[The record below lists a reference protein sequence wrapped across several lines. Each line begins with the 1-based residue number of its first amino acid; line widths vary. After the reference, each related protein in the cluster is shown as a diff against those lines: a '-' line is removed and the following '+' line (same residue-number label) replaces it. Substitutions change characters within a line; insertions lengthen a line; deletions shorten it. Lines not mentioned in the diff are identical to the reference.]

1 MDFKCNCGATI
12 PEGSQFC
19 TMCGRPLSKEARQA
33 EAEQAKAFIELS
45 RRRAAGEEEPEKRP
59 IGFGNPAALRSSYLG
74 ALLAA
79 FLSNVPLLHL
89 LCFVWYPATGF
100 LSVYLYR
107 RRTGE
112 SPTPREG
119 ASLFLLSLA
128 GLPGTSGF
136 VTRFISMSAAIGNG
150 QLLSVL
156 LMGVASVLLFAAYLR
171 ILTAMYMRR
180 VEARKVELPA
190 LPSVIALSICAIATL
205 YLGFF
210 PGPGPLPIE
219 LLEIVARASAP

>member
-19 TMCGRPLSKEARQA
+19 TMCGRPLSREARQA
-33 EAEQAKAFIELS
+33 EAEQAKAAIELF
-45 RRRAAGEEEPEKRP
+45 RRRAAGEEEAGKRP

-74 ALLAA
+74 GLLAA

-119 ASLFLLSLA
+119 ARLGAMTGALTFVISLVIGALNSMVSEADFAEVFRQQIETLA
-128 GLPGTSGF
+128 NEEIKRQTLDLIDNP
-136 VTRFISMSAAIGNG
+136 AAIAM
-150 QLLSVL
+150 L
-156 LMGVASVLLFAAYLR
+156 
-171 ILTAMYMRR
+171 ILVSLVM
-180 VEARKVELPA
+180 
-190 LPSVIALSICAIATL
+190 TL
-205 YLGFF
+205 VVTLGFSTVGGALGAKILDEDR
-210 PGPGPLPIE
+210 PVKRPPD
-219 LLEIVARASAP
+219 SD